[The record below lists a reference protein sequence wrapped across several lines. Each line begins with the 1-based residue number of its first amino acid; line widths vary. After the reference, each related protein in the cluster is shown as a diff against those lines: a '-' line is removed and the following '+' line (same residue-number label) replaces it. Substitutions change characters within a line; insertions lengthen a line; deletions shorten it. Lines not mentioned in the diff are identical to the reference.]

1 MSLRGLRFYTVNE
14 VAEIMQV
21 RVETVLRWIYAKKL
35 KASKLPGSRLW
46 RIKESDIE
54 DFMTRGENVF
64 GFDDEAIDIETE
76 IVSALEETKVDM
88 PVNTRARA
96 TEDKPIIERK
106 ANGLFSMVFD
116 EELASQ
122 EPDEV
127 IEILLPDDEEETD
140 IIQK

>member
-46 RIKESDIE
+46 RIKEADIE
-54 DFMTRGENVF
+54 NFMTRGENVF
-64 GFDDEAIDIETE
+64 GFDDEVIDIETE

-88 PVNTRARA
+88 PVARARA
-96 TEDKPIIERK
+96 TEENPIIERK

-116 EELASQ
+116 EELANQ
-122 EPDEV
+122 EADET
-127 IEILLPDDEEETD
+127 IEILLPDDEEENN